1 MSSFTLA
8 KFGRFDM
15 FDARSLIY
23 FMRVKLGGAKFNRFD
38 CRRAW

>member
-1 MSSFTLA
+1 MSSLTLA

-23 FMRVKLGGAKFNRFD
+23 FMRVKLGRQENITGAI
-38 CRRAW
+38 